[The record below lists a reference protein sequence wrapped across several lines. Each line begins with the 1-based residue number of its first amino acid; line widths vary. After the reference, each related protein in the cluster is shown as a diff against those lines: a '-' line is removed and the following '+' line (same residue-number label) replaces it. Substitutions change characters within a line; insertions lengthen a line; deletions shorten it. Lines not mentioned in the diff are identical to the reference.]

1 MKKITGIIML
11 SIFTISGTLYSQIET
26 IYAKGGDSIVN
37 WKDTIDLYYSNA
49 APIWYCCTSAPY
61 EVKASSSLR
70 PQGKYNYDPKNINDY
85 DPRTAWIEGKSDYG
99 IGESFSV
106 SSGIGLRVYIFN
118 GYQHSYS
125 SWKNNSRVKK
135 LRVYSD
141 GDTLCYLE
149 LKDVMGGQYFNLPN
163 NYDYPTWLKFEI
175 VEVYKG
181 DKWSDVAISE
191 MHSKSCCFTS
201 NTNILNLNHPLK
213 IDELQNGNE
222 ISSFDI
228 ATGEIKATKVIQ
240 SVKQIHHTILKV
252 STEDHTVELTPTHP
266 LFIKDYDLISL
277 FDLKRKY
284 KFNNYQEMLN
294 KVEIL
299 VWNNEEQKSE
309 YQKLIKIDEINGEFE
324 TYSILELEKGKT
336 YIANGFITSVY
347 GLK

>member
-1 MKKITGIIML
+1 ML

-37 WKDTIDLYYSNA
+37 WKEIIDRQLKEGG
-49 APIWYCCTSAPY
+49 APLWFNCTNGPDK
-61 EVKASSSLR
+61 VKASSSLS
-70 PQGKYNYDPKNINDY
+70 PQGKYNFNAKNINDN
-85 DPRTAWIEGKSDYG
+85 DPLTAWIEGKSDYG

-106 SSGIGLRVYIFN
+106 KGNGYRVYIFN
-118 GYQHSYS
+118 GYQYSYS
-125 SWKNNSRVKK
+125 AWKNNSRVKK
-135 LRVYSD
+135 FRVYSD

-149 LKDVMGGQYFNLPN
+149 LKDVMGGQYFDLRDH
-163 NYDYPTWLKFEI
+163 YTWLKFEI

-191 MHSKSCCFTS
+191 MHWKSCCFTS
-201 NTNILNLNHPLK
+201 NTNILNLNQTLK
-213 IDELQNGNE
+213 INELQKGNE

-228 ATGEIKATKVIQ
+228 ATGKIKATKVIQ
-240 SVKQIHHTILKV
+240 SAKQIHHTLLKI

-266 LFIKDYDLISL
+266 LFIKDYGLISL
-277 FDLKRKY
+277 FDLKREH

-309 YQKLIKIDEINGEFE
+309 NQNLIKIDEINGEFE

-336 YIANGFITSVY
+336 YIANGFMTSVY